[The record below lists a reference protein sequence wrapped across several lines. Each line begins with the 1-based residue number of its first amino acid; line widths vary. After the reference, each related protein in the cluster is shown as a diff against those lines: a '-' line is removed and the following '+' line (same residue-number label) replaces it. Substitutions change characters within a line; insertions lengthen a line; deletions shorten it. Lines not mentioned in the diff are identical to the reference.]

1 MLAVVHE
8 AMEVAA
14 QHKPQHLPT
23 NRANAA
29 TPEVI
34 GAAWF
39 DKFESVLGRIGL
51 ADMPPEELP
60 TLYLE
65 L

>member
-1 MLAVVHE
+1 MLAVVHA

-14 QHKPQHLPT
+14 QPKPQHLPT
-23 NRANAA
+23 NRANAV

-34 GAAWF
+34 GAWF
-39 DKFESVLGRIGL
+39 DKFECVLGRIGL
-51 ADMPPEELP
+51 ADMPPEEHP
-60 TLYLE
+60 TIYLE